1 MSDYHKTKGQW
12 FTPPWAA
19 AALIE
24 RYFGQLAAGDFV
36 IEPSCGDGVF
46 LDALPADVP
55 ALGVELD
62 ADLAALARQRTG
74 RQVVAGDFRTVPL
87 AVRATAIVGNP
98 PFQSEV
104 IDGILRRSFELL
116 EPEGLAG
123 FILPAYY
130 LQTPSA
136 VVRQAARWSLTAE
149 LLPRTL
155 FPRLAKPLVFARFR
169 KSEQRV
175 LIGFALYEETHDI
188 ERMPDGARET
198 LTRGRG
204 SVWRTVCGQA
214 LAELGGEAHLDA
226 IYASVAPR
234 RPTQNPYWREK
245 VRQTLQTH
253 FRRTAPARYAQPLA
267 AAA

>member
-1 MSDYHKTKGQW
+1 MSDYANTLGQW

-19 AALIE
+19 EALVERHFRHLSAA
-24 RYFGQLAAGDFV
+24 DFV
-36 IEPSCGDGVF
+36 IEPTCGDGVF
-46 LDALPADVP
+46 LDALPAGVP

-62 ADLAALARQRTG
+62 PQLAERARARTG
-74 RQVVAGDFRTVPL
+74 RSVIAGDFRTVPL
-87 AVRATAIVGNP
+87 NQRATAIIGNP

-104 IDGILRRSFELL
+104 IDGVLRRCFELL

-136 VVRQAARWSLTAE
+136 VVRQAARWSLAVE

-155 FPRLAKPLVFARFR
+155 FPKLAKPLVFARFH
-169 KSEQRV
+169 KTQQRV
-175 LIGFALYEETHDI
+175 LVGFALYEETHDI
-188 ERMPDGARET
+188 ERMPEGPRQT

-204 SVWRTVCGQA
+204 SVWRTACGQA

-226 IYASVAPR
+226 IYACVAPR
-234 RPTQNPYWREK
+234 RPTENPYWREK

-253 FRRTAPARYAQPLA
+253 FRRTAPSRYAQPIA